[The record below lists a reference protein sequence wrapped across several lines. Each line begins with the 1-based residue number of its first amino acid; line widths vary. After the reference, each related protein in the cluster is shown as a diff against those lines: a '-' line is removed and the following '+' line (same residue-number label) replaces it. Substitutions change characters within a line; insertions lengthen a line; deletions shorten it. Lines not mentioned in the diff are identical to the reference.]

1 MAEPYRGPN
10 LGPLSS
16 GGDDWGAFPEVAAT
30 AKADD
35 WSAFPEASAAA
46 PEAADHGLS
55 ERQKLSPIQK
65 AVNPITSYP
74 ETYQRMNRG
83 ARDQIS
89 RGVDQISN
97 PDSLT
102 DLQAHGISDVL
113 TGAGNVAL
121 GTLGYVASPI
131 TAAYRSIA
139 GQPVEDVT
147 GIPREYTEFAA
158 QLATPGIGLT
168 GAAKP
173 APAVSS
179 PGTSASARAAS
190 AADRIG
196 VDVPRG
202 ITTDSPLTAFT
213 AQVVARAP
221 GGGPLMK
228 AIEESREGLKGAVA
242 TAANKAGGVT
252 DAAMAGDNYAS
263 AIETSFK
270 PTVKSGISA
279 AYENVASLMDKSK
292 TTPLSNTQS
301 AAADILARRG
311 ESAIDGLGK
320 AVDTVAEG
328 IKRPGGMTFDGI
340 KGLRTHL
347 GEMLDS
353 GVFPEGMSEHELRR
367 LYGAL
372 SEDLKAAALN
382 SGGERGVAALE
393 RANELNKQVVEWKEG
408 IKKVLGPESRS
419 GEGVSGAII
428 RMASKG
434 SSADIET
441 LAKARSAVPKEVWQ
455 DIASTAISRL
465 GTSRN
470 GEWTPAA
477 FATDFRQLSD
487 RGKALLFRS
496 VGSGDVLPFLDDIAE
511 VSQKFVDRGKLA
523 NTSGTAGHNALYAV
537 GGAIA
542 TGLAHLSF
550 VEPLTAIGG
559 IAGINGTAR
568 LLARPATAASVAK
581 WSRVYDKFAVSQ
593 TPAVRNALA
602 IASRNLANTA
612 AANGVKFSPSE
623 LMQAIQSPASAGAQ
637 GQQPNVPGRIS
648 K

>member
-1 MAEPYRGPN
+1 MPDLDFSDLIPQSKSAAGGGDLSFDDLIPKREAEP
-10 LGPLSS
+10 
-16 GGDDWGAFPEVAAT
+16 
-30 AKADD
+30 
-35 WSAFPEASAAA
+35 
-46 PEAADHGLS
+46 ADHGLS
-55 ERQKLSPIQK
+55 ERQKLSPVGK
-65 AVNPITSYP
+65 ALSPITSYP
-74 ETYQRMNRG
+74 ETYQRMNQD

-102 DLQAHGISDVL
+102 DLQAHGLSDVL

-121 GTLGYVASPI
+121 GSLGYVASPI
-131 TAAYRSIA
+131 NAAYRSII

-147 GIPREYTEFAA
+147 GIPREHTEFAA

-168 GAAKP
+168 GAKP
-173 APAVSS
+173 APSVTAAPVGS
-179 PGTSASARAAS
+179 RAAS
-190 AADRIG
+190 AAERIG

-202 ITTDSPLTAFT
+202 IATDSPLEAFT

-221 GGGPLMK
+221 GGGPLTK
-228 AIEESREGLKGAVA
+228 AIEDSREGLQGAVS
-242 TAANKAGGVT
+242 TAANKAGGVI
-252 DAAMAGDNYAS
+252 DPAMAGDNYAS

-270 PTVKSGISA
+270 PTVKSGVSA
-279 AYENVASLMDKSK
+279 AYDNVASLMDKNK
-292 TTPLSNTQS
+292 TTPLSNTQA

-328 IKRPGGMTFDGI
+328 IRRPGGMTFDGI

-353 GVFPEGMSEHELRR
+353 GVFPEGMSEGELRR
-367 LYGAL
+367 LYGSL
-372 SEDLKAAALN
+372 SEDLKAAAFN

-393 RANELNKQVVEWKEG
+393 RANELNKQVANWREG

-419 GEGVSGAII
+419 GEGVSGAIV
-428 RMASKG
+428 RMASNG

-465 GTSRN
+465 GKSRN

-477 FATDFRQLSD
+477 FVTDFRQLSD

-550 VEPLTAIGG
+550 VEPLTAVVG

-568 LLARPATAASVAK
+568 LLARPATAASIAK
-581 WSRVYDKFAVSQ
+581 WSRVYDRFAVAQ
-593 TPAVRNALA
+593 TPATRNALA

-612 AANGVKFSPSE
+612 AANGVKFDPSG
-623 LMQAIQSPASAGAQ
+623 LMQVIQSPTKAAADD
-637 GQQPNVPGRIS
+637 QQPNVPGRVRQ
-648 K
+648 